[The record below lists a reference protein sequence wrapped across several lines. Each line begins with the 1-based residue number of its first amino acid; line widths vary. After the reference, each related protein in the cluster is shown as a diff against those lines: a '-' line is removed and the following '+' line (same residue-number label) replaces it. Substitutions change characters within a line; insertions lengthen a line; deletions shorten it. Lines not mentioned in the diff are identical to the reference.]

1 MLTCD
6 IDPDVLRW
14 GLQDLQVCVFT
25 HSGTSGSLI
34 QYERDNSQ
42 TGRVG
47 EGYCEAECVNVEND
61 AVIARVLQEELSRVA
76 AAESSGYS
84 NPGQDS
90 IVSQDWFGFPTRQH
104 IYGHDADRKVLE
116 DPNQTEQSTNEV
128 NDGKELNDSTMSRY
142 EKGGDCGMGDKV
154 GAHEDMLRVD
164 IIDESSVLD
173 GEVEKRLNDMVAI
186 PHVPKI
192 NGEIPSVDEE
202 VSDHQRLLDRLQLYG
217 LVENKVQGDGN
228 CQFRSLSDQ
237 LYRSQEHHKVVREL
251 VVSQLKSHPEMY
263 EGYVPMGYADYL
275 KKMNKNGE
283 WGDHVTLQ
291 AAADSYGVKIFVLT
305 SFKDT
310 CYIEILP
317 HIQKSER
324 IIFVSFWA
332 EVHYNSIYPEGGEKE
347 GAAMFSSLDILQL
360 RLDGEKAKVDG
371 ETDEAVNITG
381 LCTLAEL
388 QPGPVEWFAEHYY
401 LRFDNKDVDEYKQ
414 LHYPSPEFGTLRA
427 CFEVSGSVNGLV
439 FLVDEKGFA
448 YDYILWNPLIKKLV
462 RLPQPGVTF
471 TSYGPHHRAFTGF
484 GFDSKTNDYK
494 VLRFVESLFNAP
506 GKEPEVEV
514 EIYSLNANCWRSIT
528 HIAPKYSLSR
538 TSPRSYANCFVNGAI
553 HRLATDKD
561 RNLILAFDVSD
572 QVFREIPLPE
582 CLSNVKPMSLIRLL
596 KYGQSIAA
604 LTWDWDLRDANIK
617 VEQIHMWVMKEY
629 GVAMSWTF
637 MEVAESVQRVLFFRH
652 DEEQMFV
659 PLEGGWIA
667 SVDIKNN
674 HSEIFGSTLHT
685 MKRKS

>member
-42 TGRVG
+42 TGHVG
-47 EGYCEAECVNVEND
+47 EGYCEAERVNVEND
-61 AVIARVLQEELSRVA
+61 AVIARILQEELSRVA

-90 IVSQDWFGFPTRQH
+90 IIAQDWFGFPTRQH
-104 IYGHDADRKVLE
+104 IYGCGTSQVTVWLNDSIDLLLMLYRFQSCIGHDADRKVSE
-116 DPNQTEQSTNEV
+116 DPNQTERSTNEV
-128 NDGKELNDSTMSRY
+128 NDGKELMSRY

-154 GAHEDMLRVD
+154 VAHEDMLRVD

-237 LYRSQEHHKVVREL
+237 LYRSQEHHRVVREL
-251 VVSQLKSHPEMY
+251 VVSQLKSYPGMY

-291 AAADSYGVKIFVLT
+291 AAADSYGVRIFVLT

-324 IIFVSFWA
+324 IIFLSFWA
-332 EVHYNSIYPEGGEKE
+332 EVHYNSIYPEGANFRKCYFTFRSTCVRETVQPRRSLPTGAVSPWTGRSSGAAPPWLSLPSGAATGKKE

-360 RLDGEKAKVDG
+360 RAKLDG
-371 ETDEAVNITG
+371 ETDEAVNITE
-381 LCTLAEL
+381 LA
-388 QPGPVEWFAEHYY
+388 
-401 LRFDNKDVDEYKQ
+401 R
-414 LHYPSPEFGTLRA
+414 
-427 CFEVSGSVNGLV
+427 
-439 FLVDEKGFA
+439 
-448 YDYILWNPLIKKLV
+448 
-462 RLPQPGVTF
+462 
-471 TSYGPHHRAFTGF
+471 
-484 GFDSKTNDYK
+484 
-494 VLRFVESLFNAP
+494 
-506 GKEPEVEV
+506 
-514 EIYSLNANCWRSIT
+514 
-528 HIAPKYSLSR
+528 
-538 TSPRSYANCFVNGAI
+538 
-553 HRLATDKD
+553 DKD
-561 RNLILAFDVSD
+561 RNLILAFDVSEE
-572 QVFREIPLPE
+572 VFREIPLPE
-582 CLSNVKPMSLIRLL
+582 CLSNVKPMSFIRLP

-604 LTWDWDLRDANIK
+604 MTSEHSDSIQEVKQTL
-617 VEQIHMWVMKEY
+617 WVMKEY
-629 GVAMSWTF
+629 GVAMSWTRVF
-637 MEVAESVQRVLFFRH
+637 MEVAERVPRVLFLRQY
-652 DEEQMFV
+652 EEQMFV
-659 PLEGGWIA
+659 VWEEGSIVSLEERWIA
-667 SVDIKNN
+667 SFDIKNK
-674 HSEIFGSTLHT
+674 HSENSGV
-685 MKRKS
+685 KSVDHILAYPTIDGFVESLVLLDNNNACWEDPQKDASSYEGAPGCNICC